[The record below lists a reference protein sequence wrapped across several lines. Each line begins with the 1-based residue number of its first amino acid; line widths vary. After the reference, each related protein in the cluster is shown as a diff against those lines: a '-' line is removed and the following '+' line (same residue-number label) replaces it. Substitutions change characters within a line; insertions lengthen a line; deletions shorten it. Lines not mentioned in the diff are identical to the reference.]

1 MKSSAFARIL
11 YSAFFFLARY
21 FLYPG
26 RSIRTLRVMPRVRL
40 GKGVVLRAGVYVA
53 SDTAIGDHTF
63 INEGS
68 RIDPGTRSIGKY
80 CSIAH
85 NVKIGVGPHPV
96 DFFTTSPA
104 FYEPQRGFVKE
115 LLYDEYAARGYAE
128 IGNDVF
134 IASNAVVLAGVK
146 IGSGAVIAAGSV
158 VTKDV
163 DPYLIV
169 AGVPA
174 RPVRYRFSQE
184 VIQKLLD
191 LRWWDLPPE
200 MVAQHAAQGF
210 DIETFIAAL
219 TSEGRNAS

>member
-1 MKSSAFARIL
+1 MKSNSLSRIL
-11 YSAFFFLARY
+11 YSAYFSLARY

-26 RSIRTLRVMPRVRL
+26 RSIRTLRVMPHVKI
-40 GKGVVLRAGVYVA
+40 GKGAVLRTGVYVA
-53 SDTAIGDHTF
+53 SGTAIGDHTF
-63 INEGS
+63 INEWT

-80 CSIAH
+80 CSISH
-85 NVKIGVGPHPV
+85 NVKIGVGPHPF

-104 FYEPQRGFVKE
+104 FYEPQRGFVAR
-115 LLYDEYAARGYAE
+115 LLYDEYAAGGYAE

-134 IASNAVVLAGVK
+134 IASNAIVLAGVK
-146 IGSGAVIAAGSV
+146 VGNGAVIAAGSV

-174 RPVRYRFSQE
+174 KPVRYRFPPE
-184 VIQKLLD
+184 TIQKLLD

-200 MVAQHAAQGF
+200 MVARHAAQGF
-210 DIETFIAAL
+210 DIEAFIVAL
-219 TSEGRNAS
+219 ANEGRNAG